1 MAYVRAGSETP
12 AVTVSASSTPPRSRA
27 RPVRCRANCGS
38 TTVPIGRP
46 AGHLSETGAVP
57 ADFVRAH
64 TRLAPVPFV
73 PELRLHQ
80 ADEPIALWERTE
92 ADGSTQPPPFW
103 AFAWAGGQALARY
116 VLDTPGLVAGHA
128 VLDLATGSG
137 LVAIAA
143 ARAGGQPVT
152 ANDID
157 PRSLAAARANA
168 AANAVEVR
176 AVEGDLLDTDDAY
189 PVMLAGDVF
198 YSRDMAARVLPFLR
212 RAAGRGALVLVG
224 DPGRAYLPDGLT
236 ERAVYDVPVAMSL
249 ESVPMRRT
257 TVWQVG
263 R

>member
-1 MAYVRAGSETP
+1 M
-12 AVTVSASSTPPRSRA
+12 
-27 RPVRCRANCGS
+27 
-38 TTVPIGRP
+38 
-46 AGHLSETGAVP
+46 P

-64 TRLAPVPFV
+64 TRLTPVPFV
-73 PELRLHQ
+73 SEVRLHQ
-80 ADEPIALWERTE
+80 ADEPIALWEHTE
-92 ADGSTQPPPFW
+92 AGGPEQPPPFW

-116 VLDTPGLVAGHA
+116 LLDAPELVAGRP

-143 ARAGGQPVT
+143 ARAGATPVT

-157 PRSLAAARANA
+157 PLSLAATRANA
-168 AANAVEVR
+168 EANAVEVHT
-176 AVEGDLLDTDDAY
+176 VEGDLLDTDDAY
-189 PVMLAGDVF
+189 GVVLAGDVF
-198 YSRDMAARVLPFLR
+198 YSRAMAGRVLPFLR

-224 DPGRAYLPDGLT
+224 DPGRAYAPDGLI
-236 ERAVYDVPVAMSL
+236 ERAVYDVPVSEAL